1 MKSYNETINT
11 VFERIDDYKIAQKRK
26 KKIIIRTVTPICC
39 VCLVAL
45 LGVGAWQSDIFNKPP
60 ATLDDSII
68 IGEQDY
74 FDDRDGLEHTD
85 GNWYGEGQEEAP
97 SGATEATSSDEAS
110 SDSGSAKLLCYINQI
125 ESMETLDIG
134 GPHPMSEHYAESW
147 DNEKMMAYLGID
159 FSELNE
165 LYNLDSYNH
174 GAWYKKADNTLVSDY
189 ANFAYSNEKNSFQI
203 SASKTEMPRECII
216 SIKNDDA
223 KETGVGT
230 RNGPVKV
237 KFYGTIGTDAKEKP
251 EIQAIMIAEFEHK
264 GVFFR
269 VKANYI
275 SAFNFYKFV
284 SLIVN
289 G

>member
-1 MKSYNETINT
+1 MKSYDETVNS
-11 VFERIDDYKIAQKRK
+11 VFKRIDDYKIAQKRK
-26 KKIIIRTVTPICC
+26 RKIIIRTVTPICC
-39 VCLVAL
+39 VSLVVL
-45 LGVGAWQSDIFNKPP
+45 LGIGLWQSDIFNKPP
-60 ATLDDSII
+60 ATLNDSII

-74 FDDRDGLEHTD
+74 FDDRGGSKLGI

-97 SGATEATSSDEAS
+97 SGVAEATSSDEAS
-110 SDSGSAKLLCYINQI
+110 SDNSSAKLLCYINQI
-125 ESMETLDIG
+125 ESMETFDIG

-147 DNEKMMAYLGID
+147 DNEKMTAYLGID
-159 FSELNE
+159 FSELDE
-165 LYNLDSYNH
+165 LYKLDSYNH

-203 SASKTEMPRECII
+203 SASKTEMPKECII
-216 SIKNDDA
+216 STKNDDVR
-223 KETGVGT
+223 ETGIGT
-230 RNGPVKV
+230 SNGSVKV
-237 KFYGTIGTDAKEKP
+237 KFYGTVGTDAKEKP
-251 EIQAIMIAEFEHK
+251 EIQGRMIAEFEHK

-269 VKANYI
+269 VKANDI